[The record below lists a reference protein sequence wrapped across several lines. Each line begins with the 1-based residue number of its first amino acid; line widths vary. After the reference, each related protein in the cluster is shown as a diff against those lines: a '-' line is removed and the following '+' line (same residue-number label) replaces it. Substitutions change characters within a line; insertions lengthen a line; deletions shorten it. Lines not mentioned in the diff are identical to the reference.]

1 MTYGRVVENSDEAV
15 GGLQGSNVGTIHS
28 QGPLLGRY
36 EIGNHNRL
44 DGLYL
49 LVNSWGIVQGSNND
63 LSKKCWEI
71 GSGDTYYGHTGVPS
85 ARVGTSL
92 SI

>member
-1 MTYGRVVENSDEAV
+1 MKLLVDCRVPMLAPFTAKVHYWGVMKLE
-15 GGLQGSNVGTIHS
+15 TITGWMDS
-28 QGPLLGRY
+28 
-36 EIGNHNRL
+36 
-44 DGLYL
+44 YL

-63 LSKKCWEI
+63 LSKKRWEI
-71 GSGDTYYGHTGVPS
+71 GSGDMYYGHTGVPS